1 MASLCHCDCATATV
15 PLRLCHCDCATTAVQ
30 GASMLESAII
40 SAVPPPMI
48 ETNPI
53 RQRIAELVARL
64 DALRGYL

>member
-1 MASLCHCDCATATV
+1 MASLCHCGCATAAV
-15 PLRLCHCDCATTAVQ
+15 PLRLCHCGCATAAVQ

-40 SAVPPPMI
+40 FRCAAPMI

>member
-1 MASLCHCDCATATV
+1 MRLRAASAMDAA
-15 PLRLCHCDCATTAVQ
+15 A
-30 GASMLESAII
+30 MLESAII
-40 SAVPPPMI
+40 FRCAAPMI

>member
-1 MASLCHCDCATATV
+1 MVSVRACKPAA
-15 PLRLCHCDCATTAVQ
+15 AAVQ

-40 SAVPPPMI
+40 FRCAAPMI